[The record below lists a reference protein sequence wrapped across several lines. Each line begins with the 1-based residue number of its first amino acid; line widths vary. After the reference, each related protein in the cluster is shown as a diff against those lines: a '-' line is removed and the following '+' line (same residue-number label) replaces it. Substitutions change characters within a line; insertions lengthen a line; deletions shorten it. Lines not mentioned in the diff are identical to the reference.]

1 MVIMVAMMHALAIV
15 KLPLRPYLVPLNH
28 SEINPMYP
36 SSMHVPAG
44 CFPDARLYS
53 QSIITCCL
61 SLPLTVLKDNPT
73 FDSAGWSAVELNL
86 YGCSLILLSRR
97 GDYVHQQ
104 LSPDVG
110 QRADCPSWSNF
121 EISDF
126 SFNSPLAVEL
136 LYSDLESG
144 SELY

>member
-1 MVIMVAMMHALAIV
+1 MCKWGLYGVLGEFCKLVIMVAMMHALAIV

-86 YGCSLILLSRR
+86 YGCSLILLPRR

-104 LSPDVG
+104 LPQMWVRERTALPGRTLKYLTS
-110 QRADCPSWSNF
+110 AST
-121 EISDF
+121 
-126 SFNSPLAVEL
+126 LH
-136 LYSDLESG
+136 
-144 SELY
+144 